1 MSERYFVVGGTYTD
15 TSFSEI
21 AGGGKATRL
30 GPFDSYD
37 EAKAVW
43 RAKAMETVDEA
54 YARYSIEREEN
65 TEFWVVGGSYTDTD
79 FKTIRNG
86 AEEERYGPYT
96 SQEQAKAV
104 WKEKAMSTV
113 DDAYARYRIEEL

>member
-1 MSERYFVVGGTYTD
+1 MKFRTLIVFGVIGCL
-15 TSFSEI
+15 TSSTAFA
-21 AGGGKATRL
+21 AGDA
-30 GPFDSYD
+30 
-37 EAKAVW
+37 
-43 RAKAMETVDEA
+43 VDEA
-54 YARYSIEREEN
+54 YARYSIEREDN

-79 FKTIRNG
+79 FKQIRTG

-96 SQEQAKAV
+96 SLEQAKAV